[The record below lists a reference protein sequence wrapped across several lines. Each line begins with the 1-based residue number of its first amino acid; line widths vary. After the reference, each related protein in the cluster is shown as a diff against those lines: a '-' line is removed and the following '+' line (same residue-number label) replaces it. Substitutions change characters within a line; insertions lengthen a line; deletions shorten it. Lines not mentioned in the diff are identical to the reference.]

1 MSIAKSY
8 TVSLL
13 GLAGTVI
20 EIEADI
26 SSNLPSFVLV
36 GLPDASLSESTSR
49 VRAAISNSGLKLPAR
64 RITVNLSPASVPKH
78 GSSFDL
84 AIAITVLAASGQVRA
99 ESVVRHLLLGE
110 LGLDGSIRPVRGIL
124 PAVLAARNAGFESV
138 IVPQQNLA
146 EARLVSDI
154 EVIGGHHLSQIAHLH
169 GATIKV
175 FEQVEPRLAGAH
187 SSPLDFSQELD
198 ISDVF
203 GQDIAVR
210 ALSLAA
216 AGGHHVS
223 MRGAAGAG
231 KTMLAERLP
240 GLLPDLDLEQS
251 LETTALISVSG
262 RSISADWDGKL
273 ITRPPF
279 EAPHHSASV
288 ASLVGGGSGYPKP
301 GSVSMANHGV
311 LFLDEAPEFQQPAL
325 EALRQP
331 LESGEVIIHRSAGMA
346 RFPSAFQLILASN
359 PCPCGNL
366 LSRHKSC
373 TCTAAARGRYENKL
387 SGPLLDRIDIQLN
400 IAAANPA
407 QIAMSKKVADSDRE
421 TSARVREKVFQ
432 ARMLAAERLVGTPWK
447 INSQIAGP
455 YLRRK
460 LKPAPSIT
468 AVLDRA
474 LDLGRISMRGYDR
487 CLRLAWTSADF
498 DGRSSVSKDD
508 LDFALFL
515 RGGQTAGE
523 SF

>member
-8 TVSLL
+8 TISLL

-49 VRAAISNSGLKLPAR
+49 VRAAIANSGLKLPAR

-84 AIAITVLAASGQVRA
+84 AIAVTVLAASGQVRS
-99 ESVVRHLLLGE
+99 ESAVRHIHLGE

-124 PAVLAARNAGFESV
+124 PAVLAARNAGFTSV

-146 EARLVSDI
+146 EARLVSGL
-154 EVIGGHHLSQIAHLH
+154 EVFGVYHLSQVADFH
-169 GATIKV
+169 GATVKV
-175 FEQVEPRLAGAH
+175 FEPTEAQTQTE
-187 SSPLDFSQELD
+187 SSTEFDVNQQPD
-198 ISDVF
+198 ISDVY
-203 GQDIAVR
+203 GQDIAVK

-216 AGGHHVS
+216 AGGHHIS
-223 MRGAAGAG
+223 MKGAAGAG

-240 GLLPDLDLEQS
+240 SLLPDLDLEQS

-262 RSISADWDGKL
+262 RSMASGWDGKL

-301 GSVSMANHGV
+301 GSISMANHGV
-311 LFLDEAPEFQQPAL
+311 LFLDEAPEFAQSAL

-331 LESGEVIIHRSAGMA
+331 LESGDVIIHRSAGMA
-346 RFPSAFQLILASN
+346 RFPSRFQLVLASN

-366 LSRHKSC
+366 LSRSKLC
-373 TCTAAARGRYENKL
+373 TCTSASRNRYENKL
-387 SGPLLDRIDIQLN
+387 SGPLLDRIDIQLT
-400 IAAANPA
+400 ISAANPA
-407 QIAMSKKVADSDRE
+407 QIALSKKMSEGERE
-421 TSARVREKVFQ
+421 TSAQVREKVLQ
-432 ARMLAAERLVGTPWK
+432 ARMLAAERLSGTPWK

-460 LKPAPSIT
+460 LKPASSIT

-498 DGRSSVSKDD
+498 EGRRAVSKED

-515 RGGQTAGE
+515 RGGKTSGE
-523 SF
+523 SY

>member
-1 MSIAKSY
+1 M
-8 TVSLL
+8 
-13 GLAGTVI
+13 
-20 EIEADI
+20 
-26 SSNLPSFVLV
+26 
-36 GLPDASLSESTSR
+36 
-49 VRAAISNSGLKLPAR
+49 
-64 RITVNLSPASVPKH
+64 
-78 GSSFDL
+78 
-84 AIAITVLAASGQVRA
+84 
-99 ESVVRHLLLGE
+99 
-110 LGLDGSIRPVRGIL
+110 
-124 PAVLAARNAGFESV
+124 
-138 IVPQQNLA
+138 
-146 EARLVSDI
+146 
-154 EVIGGHHLSQIAHLH
+154 AH
-169 GATIKV
+169 
-175 FEQVEPRLAGAH
+175 
-187 SSPLDFSQELD
+187 
-198 ISDVF
+198 
-203 GQDIAVR
+203 
-210 ALSLAA
+210 
-216 AGGHHVS
+216 
-223 MRGAAGAG
+223 
-231 KTMLAERLP
+231 
-240 GLLPDLDLEQS
+240 
-251 LETTALISVSG
+251 
-262 RSISADWDGKL
+262 
-273 ITRPPF
+273 
-279 EAPHHSASV
+279 
-288 ASLVGGGSGYPKP
+288 
-301 GSVSMANHGV
+301 NGV